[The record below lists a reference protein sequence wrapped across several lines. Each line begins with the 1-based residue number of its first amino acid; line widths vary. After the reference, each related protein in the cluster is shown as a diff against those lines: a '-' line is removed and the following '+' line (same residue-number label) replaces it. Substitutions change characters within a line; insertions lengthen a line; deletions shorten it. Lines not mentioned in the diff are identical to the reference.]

1 MPGMISKWR
10 AAAKAAL
17 KALSVTRLSDLDDD
31 ATSLPSVTAARRQ
44 ADKLVGDGSR
54 SSVIMAPL
62 LWLAKKASALPLS
75 VMTDDDAEVDRPE
88 MLDLLTWPLRFEIAI
103 DVPLYGNAYLEIIRG
118 SHGPAGAPALLAGR
132 VGRTAGSAG
141 GSRRARRRQGHSP
154 RARCR
159 G

>member
-1 MPGMISKWR
+1 M
-10 AAAKAAL
+10 
-17 KALSVTRLSDLDDD
+17 KALAVTRLSDLDDD

-103 DVPLYGNAYLEIIRG
+103 DVPLYGNAYMEILRG
-118 SHGPAGAPALLAGR
+118 GMGQPERLRYLPVAWVAPQAAPEDPDVLAP
-132 VGRTAGSAG
+132 
-141 GSRRARRRQGHSP
+141 SR
-154 RARCR
+154 
-159 G
+159 